1 VAPIDTVPSATG
13 LQRSDGNGARPRLI
27 ESTRAVAGKLPG
39 AAGPAL
45 GSAAVITAIALAAS
59 PLASGYFNFSVW
71 GPLALGALVVL
82 VVVAL
87 TARTDVTRYGIAA
100 AVGLGSLLVLSA
112 ASLLWAESKE
122 SAWTEINRLAFYAA
136 LFAIVLFTVRDRRT
150 GRLVVLILGSG
161 ALLTSLILTGSF
173 LLGHGQG
180 AFLGRRL
187 DSPIGYINGT
197 AGLLVIGIWPWIAY
211 AETASRRMVRAAS
224 LAAAALIA
232 GTCVLTE
239 SRAIVPA
246 SALTGALV
254 LLCAPERARRLAN
267 LALVAVAVTIGLPAT
282 LRVYSSGG
290 AADRLLAP
298 SPGVLRAAAA
308 AIVLGALVA
317 GAARYWLPDLVRWLR
332 SQCSPVTL
340 RRLRTATIVGAI
352 CVVAAGA
359 VAGGPFIARQY
370 REFTALRVNQ
380 NSSVRFIDASGFRYD
395 LWRVAVREF
404 EAHPLGGLGAGN
416 YDVEYYRLRNNPE
429 YVTQPHSLELEMA
442 AELGI
447 GGVLALLLFCGA
459 TFAAGFA
466 RRGTLASGD
475 RLIKVAAL
483 GMFAAF
489 LIDTSVDWL
498 YDIPGLA
505 GIAIVAAALLVV
517 PAGSRPKRDRPSRA
531 GAGSEGAGQRSLLG
545 RIAPVVLCLAAV
557 AVLAASIGRQYV
569 ASRYASNG
577 TGEITRSPQ
586 KALGTLHEAL
596 SLDPYALTTLYSI
609 AAAYARLDD
618 YADARDALLLAAR
631 REPHNYVPPALL
643 GDLALRRGL
652 YTVALEQYR
661 QALILNPRDPD
672 LIQAERTAESL
683 ARP

>member
-1 VAPIDTVPSATG
+1 VAPIDTAPSATG
-13 LQRSDGNGARPRLI
+13 LHRTDGNGARPRLI

-87 TARTDVTRYGIAA
+87 TARTDVTRYGILA
-100 AVGLGSLLVLSA
+100 AVGLGGLLVLSA
-112 ASLLWAESKE
+112 ASLLWAESTE
-122 SAWTEINRLAFYAA
+122 STWTEINRLAFYAA

-282 LRVYSSGG
+282 LRVYSNGG

-332 SQCSPVTL
+332 SRCGPVTL
-340 RRLRTATIVGAI
+340 RRLRTATIMGVI

-395 LWRVAVREF
+395 LWRVALREF
-404 EAHPLGGLGAGN
+404 ETHPLGGLGAGN

-429 YVTQPHSLELEMA
+429 YVTQPHSLELELA
-442 AELGI
+442 ADLGI

-466 RRGTLASGD
+466 RRGTLASED

-517 PAGSRPKRDRPSRA
+517 PAGSRAKRDRPSR
-531 GAGSEGAGQRSLLG
+531 EGAGRRRLLG

-609 AAAYARLDD
+609 AAAYAQLDD

-652 YTVALEQYR
+652 YTVALAQYR
-661 QALILNPRDPD
+661 HALTLNPRDPD
-672 LIQAERTAESL
+672 LIQAEHTAESL
-683 ARP
+683 ARA